1 MHAIMVFLVFLCHL
15 KKAIAILFVG
25 ILLFN
30 GFGYRIVSN
39 YFDQKA
45 SAHLSELIEQND
57 YNESELVSV
66 KTPINL
72 PYYSNNPKFE
82 RVDGEMEIEGIVY
95 QYVER
100 RVYNDSVEIR
110 ILPNQDRLHIKNAK
124 ESFDKLASD
133 FEQKLTDKKSVP
145 VNKSSVKLI
154 SFDYIY
160 QDNKWSVEKFI
171 SRKTVIVIRFDE
183 RLLSVCLPIQA
194 PPPKNIA

>member
-1 MHAIMVFLVFLCHL
+1 L
-15 KKAIAILFVG
+15 KKIAAILLLG
-25 ILLFN
+25 IMLFN

-45 SAHLSELIEQND
+45 SEHLVSLIEENNYDASELI
-57 YNESELVSV
+57 SI

-72 PYYSNNPKFE
+72 PYYSNSPKFE
-82 RVDGEMEIEGIVY
+82 RLDGEMEINGVVY

-100 RVYNDSVEIR
+100 RVYNDSIEIR

-133 FEQKLTDKKSVP
+133 FDQKLLDKKSVP
-145 VNKSSVKLI
+145 VNKSSVKFLQ
-154 SFDYIY
+154 FDYI
-160 QDNKWSVEKFI
+160 DLANKWSI
-171 SRKTVIVIRFDE
+171 SKIIPRKMVIGSHFDE

-194 PPPKNIA
+194 PPPKSIA

>member
-1 MHAIMVFLVFLCHL
+1 M
-15 KKAIAILFVG
+15 
-25 ILLFN
+25 LFN
-30 GFGYRIVSN
+30 GFGYRILSN

-45 SAHLSELIEQND
+45 SAHLTELIEQNN

-82 RVDGEMEIEGIVY
+82 RVDGEMEIDGIIY

-145 VNKSSVKLI
+145 VNKSSVKLL
-154 SFDYIY
+154 SFDYIN
-160 QDNKWSVEKFI
+160 QENKWSLEKKC
-171 SRKTVIVIRFDE
+171 SRKMVIGNRFDE

>member
-1 MHAIMVFLVFLCHL
+1 MV
-15 KKAIAILFVG
+15 
-25 ILLFN
+25 
-30 GFGYRIVSN
+30 S
-39 YFDQKA
+39 
-45 SAHLSELIEQND
+45 LIEENNYD
-57 YNESELVSV
+57 ESDLISV

-82 RVDGEMEIEGIVY
+82 RLDGEMEINGIVY

-110 ILPNQDRLHIKNAK
+110 VLPNQDRLHIKNAK

-145 VNKSSVKLI
+145 VNKSSVKVI
-154 SFDYIY
+154 SFDYIE
-160 QDNKWSVEKFI
+160 QNNKWSLEKI
-171 SRKTVIVIRFDE
+171 ITRKMVIGPRFDE

-194 PPPKNIA
+194 PPPKQFA

>member
-1 MHAIMVFLVFLCHL
+1 M
-15 KKAIAILFVG
+15 KKIIAILLLG
-25 ILLFN
+25 IMLFN

-45 SAHLSELIEQND
+45 SAHLISLINENN

-72 PYYSNNPKFE
+72 PYYSNSPKFE
-82 RVDGEMEIEGIVY
+82 RLDGEMEINGVVY

-100 RVYNDSVEIR
+100 R

-133 FEQKLTDKKSVP
+133 FDQKLMEKKSVP
-145 VNKSSVKLI
+145 VNKSAVKVI
-154 SFDYIY
+154 NFDYID
-160 QDNKWSVEKFI
+160 QQNKWSIAKI
-171 SRKTVIVIRFDE
+171 IPHKMVIGPHFDE
-183 RLLSVCLPIQA
+183 RLLSICLPIQV

>member
-1 MHAIMVFLVFLCHL
+1 MGIM
-15 KKAIAILFVG
+15 
-25 ILLFN
+25 LFN

-45 SAHLSELIEQND
+45 SDHLVTLIEEND
-57 YNESELVSV
+57 YNESELVSI

-82 RVDGEMEIEGIVY
+82 RLDGEMEIDGIVY

-100 RVYNDSVEIR
+100 RVYNDSLEIR
-110 ILPNQDRLHIKNAK
+110 ILPNKDRMHIKNAK
-124 ESFDKLASD
+124 DSFDQLAAD
-133 FEQKLTDKKSVP
+133 FEQKLTAKKSIP
-145 VNKSSVKLI
+145 VNKSSVKVI
-154 SFDYIY
+154 SFDYID
-160 QDNKWSVEKFI
+160 QNNKWSLEKI
-171 SRKTVIVIRFDE
+171 ITRKMVIGPRFDE

>member
-154 SFDYIY
+154 SFDYID
-160 QDNKWSVEKFI
+160 QENKWSVEKFI
-171 SRKTVIVIRFDE
+171 ARKMVIGIRFNE

>member
-1 MHAIMVFLVFLCHL
+1 M
-15 KKAIAILFVG
+15 
-25 ILLFN
+25 LFN

-45 SAHLSELIEQND
+45 SDHLVTLIEEND
-57 YNESELVSV
+57 YNESELVSI

-82 RVDGEMEIEGIVY
+82 RLDGEMEIDGIVY

-100 RVYNDSVEIR
+100 RVYNDSLEIR
-110 ILPNQDRLHIKNAK
+110 ILPNQDRMHIKNAK
-124 ESFDKLASD
+124 DSFDQLAAD
-133 FEQKLTDKKSVP
+133 FEQKLTAKKSIP
-145 VNKSSVKLI
+145 VNKSSVKVI
-154 SFDYIY
+154 SFDYID
-160 QDNKWSVEKFI
+160 QINKWSLEKI
-171 SRKTVIVIRFDE
+171 ITRKMVIGPRFDE

>member
-1 MHAIMVFLVFLCHL
+1 L
-15 KKAIAILFVG
+15 KKVIAILFLG
-25 ILLFN
+25 IMLFN

-45 SAHLSELIEQND
+45 SDHLTILIEQNN
-57 YNESELVSV
+57 YNESELVSI

-82 RVDGEMEIEGIVY
+82 RLDGEMEIDGIVY

-100 RVYNDSVEIR
+100 RVYNDSLEIR
-110 ILPNQDRLHIKNAK
+110 ILPNQDRMHIKNAK
-124 ESFDKLASD
+124 DSFDQLAAD
-133 FEQKLTDKKSVP
+133 FEQKLTDKKSIP
-145 VNKSSVKLI
+145 VNKSSVKVI
-154 SFDYIY
+154 SFDYID
-160 QDNKWSVEKFI
+160 QNNKWSLEKI
-171 SRKTVIVIRFDE
+171 ITRKMVIGPRFDE

>member
-1 MHAIMVFLVFLCHL
+1 M
-15 KKAIAILFVG
+15 
-25 ILLFN
+25 LFN

-45 SAHLSELIEQND
+45 SDNLVSLIEENN
-57 YNESELVSV
+57 YNESELVSM

-72 PYYSNNPKFE
+72 PYYSNSPKFE
-82 RVDGEMEIEGIVY
+82 RVDGEMEIEGVIY

-100 RVYNDSVEIR
+100 RVYNDSIEIR
-110 ILPNQDRLHIKNAK
+110 VLPNQDRLHIKNAK

-133 FEQKLTDKKSVP
+133 FEQKLADKKSVP
-145 VNKSSVKLI
+145 VNKSSAKLI
-154 SFDYIY
+154 SFDYID
-160 QDNKWSVEKFI
+160 QDNKWSLTSFVP
-171 SRKTVIVIRFDE
+171 RKMVIGNRFDE

>member
-1 MHAIMVFLVFLCHL
+1 M
-15 KKAIAILFVG
+15 
-25 ILLFN
+25 LFN

-45 SAHLSELIEQND
+45 SAHLSELIDQNN

-82 RVDGEMEIEGIVY
+82 RVDGEMEIDGIVY

-100 RVYNDSVEIR
+100 RVYNDSIEIR

>member
-1 MHAIMVFLVFLCHL
+1 M
-15 KKAIAILFVG
+15 KKIIAILLLG
-25 ILLFN
+25 IMLFN

-45 SAHLSELIEQND
+45 SAHLISLINENN

-72 PYYSNNPKFE
+72 PYYSNSPKFE
-82 RVDGEMEIEGIVY
+82 RLDGEMEINGVVY

-100 RVYNDSVEIR
+100 RVYNDSLEIR

-133 FEQKLTDKKSVP
+133 FDQKLMEKKSVP
-145 VNKSSVKLI
+145 VNKSAVKVI
-154 SFDYIY
+154 NFDYID
-160 QDNKWSVEKFI
+160 QQNKWSIAKI
-171 SRKTVIVIRFDE
+171 IPHKMVIGPHFDE
-183 RLLSVCLPIQA
+183 RLLSICLPIQV

>member
-1 MHAIMVFLVFLCHL
+1 M
-15 KKAIAILFVG
+15 
-25 ILLFN
+25 LFN

-45 SAHLSELIEQND
+45 SENLVSLIDQNN
-57 YNESELVSV
+57 YNESELVSI

-82 RVDGEMEIEGIVY
+82 RVDGEMQINGIVY

-110 ILPNQDRLHIKNAK
+110 VLPNQDRLHIKNAK

-145 VNKSSVKLI
+145 VNKSSAKLI
-154 SFDYIY
+154 SFDYID
-160 QDNKWSVEKFI
+160 QNNQWSIEKI
-171 SRKTVIVIRFDE
+171 ITRKMVIGIRFDE
-183 RLLSVCLPIQA
+183 RLLSLCLPVQA

>member
-1 MHAIMVFLVFLCHL
+1 L
-15 KKAIAILFVG
+15 KKITAILFLG

-30 GFGYRIVSN
+30 SFGYRIVSN

-45 SAHLSELIEQND
+45 SDHLVHLIEQNN
-57 YNESELVSV
+57 YKESELVSI

-72 PYYSNNPKFE
+72 PYYSNSPKFE
-82 RVDGEMEIEGIVY
+82 RVDGEMEIKGIVY

-110 ILPNQDRLHIKNAK
+110 VLPNQDRLHIKNAK

-145 VNKSSVKLI
+145 VNKSSVKVI
-154 SFDYIY
+154 NFDYID
-160 QDNKWSVEKFI
+160 QDNKWSLTKI
-171 SRKTVIVIRFDE
+171 IPRKTVIGPRFDE

-194 PPPKNIA
+194 PPPKNMA

>member
-1 MHAIMVFLVFLCHL
+1 M
-15 KKAIAILFVG
+15 KKVTAILLLG
-25 ILLFN
+25 IMLFN

-45 SAHLSELIEQND
+45 AAHLISLIEENN
-57 YNESELVSV
+57 YNENELVSV

-72 PYYSNNPKFE
+72 PYYSNSPKFE
-82 RVDGEMEIEGIVY
+82 RVDGEMEINGVVY

-100 RVYNDSVEIR
+100 RVYNDSLEIR
-110 ILPNQDRLHIKNAK
+110 VLPNQDRLHIKNAK

-133 FEQKLTDKKSVP
+133 FDQKLMEKKSVP
-145 VNKSSVKLI
+145 VNKSSVKVI
-154 SFDYIY
+154 NFDYID
-160 QDNKWSVEKFI
+160 QQNKWSLTKI
-171 SRKTVIVIRFDE
+171 IPRKMVIGPHFDE

>member
-1 MHAIMVFLVFLCHL
+1 L
-15 KKAIAILFVG
+15 KKITAILLLG

-30 GFGYRIVSN
+30 GFGYRILSN

-45 SAHLSELIEQND
+45 SEHLVSLIEQNN

-72 PYYSNNPKFE
+72 PYYANNPKFE
-82 RVDGEMEIEGIVY
+82 RVDGEMEMNGIVY

-110 ILPNQDRLHIKNAK
+110 VMPNQDRLHIKNAK

-154 SFDYIY
+154 SFDYID
-160 QDNKWSVEKFI
+160 QQNKWSVEKFI
-171 SRKTVIVIRFDE
+171 PRKMVIGIHFDE